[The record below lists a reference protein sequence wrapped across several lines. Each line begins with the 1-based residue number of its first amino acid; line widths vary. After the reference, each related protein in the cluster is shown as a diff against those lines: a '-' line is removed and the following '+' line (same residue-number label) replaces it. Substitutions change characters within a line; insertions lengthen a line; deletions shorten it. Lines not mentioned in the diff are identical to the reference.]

1 MTIPAGKVPILDSV
15 GGAMRTWRK
24 EIRLHAIVGLIG
36 AAALTA
42 LSLLSV
48 FVAGNQSIALL
59 VMTFATVVGA
69 YIYTAF
75 LSVDLKGAQGLGVRL
90 PGEGWRVWC
99 ALAVVSFFLFIIF
112 VVALIPGV
120 VLLFTALAPYEADL
134 QSAGQNQ
141 AAVLAVI
148 ERFAAANAGLLLV
161 MGLVYGAILLLLTS
175 RLYLAAPATV
185 GAGRILSV
193 ETWSWTKNNMLR
205 IAATRLMLLT
215 PASIL
220 VFAVQA
226 LIGGA
231 LGVNVL
237 DPNSLQGAMAGNPA
251 GYGAVVFCGHVVNFT
266 LYRGLEA
273 ALSARL
279 YQGLRPQS

>member
-1 MTIPAGKVPILDSV
+1 MTVPAGRVPILDSV
-15 GGAMRTWRK
+15 GGAMRTWRR
-24 EIRLHAIVGLIG
+24 EIRLHVVAGLIG

-48 FVAGNQSIALL
+48 VVAGNQSIAFL
-59 VMTFATVVGA
+59 VMTLATVVGA
-69 YIYTAF
+69 YIYTTF
-75 LSVDLKGAQGLGVRL
+75 LSVDLKGAAGLAARL

-99 ALAVVSFFLFIIF
+99 ALAVVGFFLFIVF

-134 QSAGQNQ
+134 TSAGQDQ

-148 ERFAAANAGLLLV
+148 QRFAAANIMLLLI
-161 MGLVYGAILLLLTS
+161 MALIYGAILLLLTS

-185 GAGRILSV
+185 GANRILSV

-205 IAATRLMLLT
+205 IAGTRLMLLT

-220 VFAVQA
+220 VFAAQA
-226 LIGGA
+226 LIGGV

-237 DPNSLQGAMAGNPA
+237 DPTSLQAAMLGNPA
-251 GYGAVVFCGHVVNFT
+251 GYGVVVFCGHVVNFT

-279 YQGLRPQS
+279 YQSLRPAS